1 MEARKWWM
9 LAVTCLS
16 VIVVSL
22 DLTILN
28 IALPAISAALHAGTG
43 DLQWLVDAYSLV
55 FAGVM
60 LPAGVIGDRLG
71 RKRLLLTGLAVFLA
85 ASLWCA
91 LSVSAGELI
100 AARALMGLGAG
111 IVFPLSLAVVS
122 AAFGDDDRPKAI
134 GILTA
139 AVALGLPLGPV
150 LGGLLLQHFSWH
162 SVFWINVPAAC
173 VTLAA
178 GAVLMPES
186 RNPAAPPLDIPG
198 ALLPAGAVTCLVWGV
213 INGPE
218 HGWTALS
225 TWMLLAGSAMLLA
238 AFLARE
244 RRSANPVIDPALFQ
258 DKRFTWGTAATIAV
272 SVALFGILFVVPQ
285 YLQSV
290 LGDDPISAGLRLLPM
305 MAGLLVAGG
314 AAGQIVRAAG
324 TRIPVAAG
332 LALLTAGLAV
342 LSQVHLATGY
352 PLVAAGLALCGLGTG
367 ASIAAAMD
375 AVMAAAGGDE
385 AGIGASV
392 NSALRQVGGAIAVAV
407 LGSVLSAGY
416 ARALGP
422 ALTALPARD
431 AAIARASITQ
441 AAQLARHLPSGGA
454 LQAAAGT
461 AFLHGVNIVVLI
473 CAAITALTA
482 LGQPASYPPRP
493 RQQPSRGS
501 HPRPPP
507 RQPVRN
513 DVAYDRPRTGLAAGA
528 RRPSPAT
535 ASAPVRCSYSA
546 NRDTTPPPSSRSRLR
561 RASRT

>member
-1 MEARKWWM
+1 MRARKWWM

-16 VIVVSL
+16 VIVVNL

-43 DLQWLVDAYSLV
+43 DLQWLVDAYALV

-60 LPAGVIGDRLG
+60 LPAGMIGDRFG
-71 RKRLLLTGLAVFLA
+71 RKRLLLAGLAVFLA

-111 IVFPLSLAVVS
+111 IVFPLSLAVVT
-122 AAFGDDDRPKAI
+122 ATFGDDDRPTAI

-139 AVALGLPLGPV
+139 VIALALPLGPV

-162 SVFWINVPAAC
+162 SVFWINVPAAG

-186 RNPAAPPLDIPG
+186 RKPAAPPLDAPG
-198 ALLPAGAVTCLVWGV
+198 ALLSTGAVTCLVWGV

-218 HGWTALS
+218 HGWMTLS
-225 TWMLLAGSAMLLA
+225 TWLLLAGSAVLLV
-238 AFLARE
+238 AFLTRE
-244 RRSANPVIDPALFQ
+244 RRSANPVINPALFR

-272 SVALFGILFVVPQ
+272 SVALYGILFVVPQ

-290 LGDDPISAGLRLLPM
+290 LGDGPASAGLRLLPIM
-305 MAGLLVAGG
+305 GGLLVAGG
-314 AAGQIVRAAG
+314 VAGQMVRAAG
-324 TRIPVAAG
+324 TRLTVAAG
-332 LALLTAGLAV
+332 LAVLAGGLAM

-352 PLVAAGLALCGLGTG
+352 GFVAAGLALCGLGTG
-367 ASIAAAMD
+367 ASMSAAMN

-392 NSALRQVGGAIAVAV
+392 NSALRQAGGATAIAV
-407 LGSVLSAGY
+407 LGSVLSTTY
-416 ARALGP
+416 ARDLGHAL
-422 ALTALPARD
+422 AALPASD
-431 AAIARASITQ
+431 AATARASITQ
-441 AAQLARHLPSGGA
+441 AAQLASRLPSGGST

-461 AFLHGVNIVVLI
+461 AFLHGMSAVMLI
-473 CAAITALTA
+473 CAAVAVVAVPVSLRYLPGRA
-482 LGQPASYPPRP
+482 ASGT
-493 RQQPSRGS
+493 PS
-501 HPRPPP
+501 PRPPATTSP
-507 RQPVRN
+507 P
-513 DVAYDRPRTGLAAGA
+513 AGT
-528 RRPSPAT
+528 RGWHP
-535 ASAPVRCSYSA
+535 
-546 NRDTTPPPSSRSRLR
+546 
-561 RASRT
+561 